1 MIAFLRGI
9 LDEKQLTY
17 IVLDVGGVG
26 YEVMIPLSTYDT
38 LPSVGSEY
46 RCLIFEHIRED
57 AHLLFGFSTE
67 AEREFFKLLLT
78 VSGVGPKIAIGA
90 LGGMT
95 ITELRA
101 AIVAK
106 DSKRISKLPGI
117 GKKMAERIVVELADK
132 IDPLEAFAVETNSAT
147 GTNVAMTQACHDAVL
162 GLVQLG
168 FTQDAAAKTVRD
180 IFERSKQDLTTG
192 EIITKALA
200 QR

>member
-9 LDEKQLTY
+9 LYEKQLSH

-38 LPSVGSEY
+38 LPKVGSEY
-46 RCLIFEHIRED
+46 KCLIYEHIRED

-67 AEREFFKLLLT
+67 SERDFFKLLIT

-95 ITELRA
+95 IAELRA

-132 IDPLEAFAVETNSAT
+132 INPLEVFATDQPSGESSNQ
-147 GTNVAMTQACHDAVL
+147 AMTQACHDAVL

-168 FTQDAAAKTVRD
+168 FNQDAAVKTVRE
-180 IFERSKQDLTTG
+180 IFESSSGDLSTG

>member
-9 LDEKQLTY
+9 LDEKQLSY

-38 LPSVGSEY
+38 LPSVGTEY

-57 AHLLFGFSTE
+57 AHILFGFSTE

-95 ITELRA
+95 ISELRA
-101 AIVAK
+101 AIVGK

-132 IDPLEAFAVETNSAT
+132 IDPLEVFAVEPKDAT
-147 GTNVAMTQACHDAVL
+147 GANVAMTQACHDAVL

-180 IFERSKQDLTTG
+180 IFESSKQDLTTG

>member
-38 LPSVGSEY
+38 LPAVGSEY

-57 AHLLFGFSTE
+57 AHLLFGFYTE
-67 AEREFFKLLLT
+67 AEREFFKLLLC

-95 ITELRA
+95 ISELRS

-132 IDPLEAFAVETNSAT
+132 INPLEVFATEPEKLGGGAT
-147 GTNVAMTQACHDAVL
+147 AMTQACHDAVL

-168 FTQDAAAKTVRD
+168 FAQDVAAKTVRD
-180 IFERSKQDLTTG
+180 IFESSNADLSTG
-192 EIITKALA
+192 EIITKALS

>member
-1 MIAFLRGI
+1 MIAFLRGV

-95 ITELRA
+95 ISELRA

-132 IDPLEAFAVETNSAT
+132 IDPLEVFAVEPNNTT
-147 GTNVAMTQACHDAVL
+147 GANVVMTQACHDAVL

-180 IFERSKQDLTTG
+180 IFEGSKQDLTTG

-200 QR
+200 LR

>member
-9 LDEKQLTY
+9 LEEKQLSY

-95 ITELRA
+95 ISELRA

-132 IDPLEAFAVETNSAT
+132 IDPLEVFAVEPNNTT
-147 GTNVAMTQACHDAVL
+147 GANVAMTQACHDAVL

-180 IFERSKQDLTTG
+180 IFEGSKQDLTTG

-200 QR
+200 LR

>member
-1 MIAFLRGI
+1 MIAFLRGV

-95 ITELRA
+95 ISELRA

-132 IDPLEAFAVETNSAT
+132 IDPLEVFAVEPNNTT
-147 GTNVAMTQACHDAVL
+147 GANVAMTQACHDAVL

-180 IFERSKQDLTTG
+180 IFEGSKQDLTTG

-200 QR
+200 LR

>member
-9 LDEKQLTY
+9 LEEKQLSY
-17 IVLDVGGVG
+17 IVLDVGGIG

-38 LPSVGSEY
+38 LPKVGSEFK
-46 RCLIFEHIRED
+46 CLIFEHIRED

-67 AEREFFKLLLT
+67 QERDFFKLLIT

-95 ITELRA
+95 IAELRA

-117 GKKMAERIVVELADK
+117 GKKMAERIVVELCDK
-132 IDPLEAFAVETNSAT
+132 INPLEVYATDSTNSEAT
-147 GTNVAMTQACHDAVL
+147 NNAMTQACHDAVL

-168 FTQDAAAKTVRD
+168 FSQDVAVKTVRE
-180 IFERSKQDLTTG
+180 IFENSNSDLSTG

>member
-9 LDEKQLTY
+9 INEKQLSY

-26 YEVMIPLSTYDT
+26 YEVMIPLSTYDS
-38 LPSVGSEY
+38 LPSVGAEY
-46 RCLIFEHIRED
+46 KCLIYEHIRED
-57 AHLLFGFSTE
+57 AHILFGFSTE
-67 AEREFFKLLLT
+67 SERDFFKLLLN

-90 LGGMT
+90 LGGMS
-95 ITELRA
+95 INELRG

-117 GKKMAERIVVELADK
+117 GKKMAERIVVELSDK
-132 IDPLEAFAVETNSAT
+132 INPLEAFATEQVKT
-147 GTNVAMTQACHDAVL
+147 GEANASMSQACHDAVL

-168 FTQDAAAKTVRD
+168 FAQEVAVKTVREIYEGTKD
-180 IFERSKQDLTTG
+180 NLTTG
-192 EIITKALA
+192 EIITKALS

>member
-9 LDEKQLTY
+9 LDEKQLTH

-26 YEVMIPLSTYDT
+26 YEVLIPLSTYDT
-38 LPSVGSEY
+38 LPKVGSEY
-46 RCLIFEHIRED
+46 KCLIFEHIRED

-67 AEREFFKLLLT
+67 QERDFFKLLIT

-95 ITELRA
+95 IAELRA

-117 GKKMAERIVVELADK
+117 GKKMAERIVVELCDK
-132 IDPLEAFAVETNSAT
+132 INPLEVYATDSTNSET
-147 GTNVAMTQACHDAVL
+147 TNNAMTQACNDAVL

-168 FTQDAAAKTVRD
+168 FNQDVAVKTVRE
-180 IFERSKQDLTTG
+180 IFENSDGDLSTG

>member
-1 MIAFLRGI
+1 MIAFLRGV

-38 LPSVGSEY
+38 LPPVGSEY

-95 ITELRA
+95 ISELRA

-132 IDPLEAFAVETNSAT
+132 INPLEVFATEPSKSNDEK
-147 GTNVAMTQACHDAVL
+147 GAMTKACHDAVL

-168 FTQDAAAKTVRD
+168 FAQDVAANTVRS
-180 IFERSKQDLTTG
+180 IFENSKEDLTTS
-192 EIITKALA
+192 EIITQALA
-200 QR
+200 KR

>member
-9 LDEKQLTY
+9 LNEKQLSY

-26 YEVMIPLSTYDT
+26 YEVMIPLSTYDS
-38 LPSVGSEY
+38 LPSVGAEY
-46 RCLIFEHIRED
+46 KCLIYEHIRED
-57 AHLLFGFSTE
+57 AHILFGFSTE
-67 AEREFFKLLLT
+67 SERDFFKLLLN

-90 LGGMT
+90 LGGMS
-95 ITELRA
+95 INELRG

-117 GKKMAERIVVELADK
+117 GKKMAERIVVELSDK
-132 IDPLEAFAVETNSAT
+132 INPLEAFATEPVKT
-147 GTNVAMTQACHDAVL
+147 GEANASMSQACHDAVL

-168 FTQDAAAKTVRD
+168 FAQEVAVKTVRE
-180 IFERSKQDLTTG
+180 IYEGTKENLTTG
-192 EIITKALA
+192 EIITKALS

>member
-1 MIAFLRGI
+1 MIAFLRGV

-95 ITELRA
+95 ISELRA

-132 IDPLEAFAVETNSAT
+132 IDPLEVFAVEPNNTIGA
-147 GTNVAMTQACHDAVL
+147 NVAMTQACHDAVL

-180 IFERSKQDLTTG
+180 IFEGSKQDLTTG

-200 QR
+200 LR

>member
-38 LPSVGSEY
+38 LPAVGSEY

-67 AEREFFKLLLT
+67 AEREFFKLLLC

-95 ITELRA
+95 ISELRS

-132 IDPLEAFAVETNSAT
+132 INPLEVFATESEKLGGGAT
-147 GTNVAMTQACHDAVL
+147 AMTQACHDAVL

-168 FTQDAAAKTVRD
+168 FAQDVAVKTVRD
-180 IFERSKQDLTTG
+180 IFESSNADLSTG
-192 EIITKALA
+192 EIITKALS

>member
-9 LDEKQLTY
+9 LDEKQLTH

-26 YEVMIPLSTYDT
+26 YEVLIPLSTYDA
-38 LPSVGSEY
+38 LPKVGSEY
-46 RCLIFEHIRED
+46 KCLIFEHIRED

-67 AEREFFKLLLT
+67 QERDFFKLLIT

-95 ITELRA
+95 IAELRA

-117 GKKMAERIVVELADK
+117 GKKMAERIVVELCDK
-132 IDPLEAFAVETNSAT
+132 INPLEVYATDSTNSET
-147 GTNVAMTQACHDAVL
+147 TNNAMTQACNDAVL

-168 FTQDAAAKTVRD
+168 FNQDVAVKTVRE
-180 IFERSKQDLTTG
+180 IFENSDGDLSTG

>member
-1 MIAFLRGI
+1 MIAFLRGV

-38 LPSVGSEY
+38 LPPVGSEY
-46 RCLIFEHIRED
+46 RCLIFEHIREH

-95 ITELRA
+95 ISELRA

-132 IDPLEAFAVETNSAT
+132 INPLEVFATEPSKSN
-147 GTNVAMTQACHDAVL
+147 GEKGAMTKACHDAVL

-168 FTQDAAAKTVRD
+168 FAQDIAANTVRS
-180 IFERSKQDLTTG
+180 IFENSKEDLTTS
-192 EIITKALA
+192 EIITQALA
-200 QR
+200 KR

>member
-1 MIAFLRGI
+1 MIAFLRGV

-95 ITELRA
+95 ISELRA

-132 IDPLEAFAVETNSAT
+132 IDPLEVFAVEPNNTT
-147 GTNVAMTQACHDAVL
+147 GANVAMTQACHDAVL

-168 FTQDAAAKTVRD
+168 FTQDAAAKIVRD
-180 IFERSKQDLTTG
+180 IFEGSKQDLTTG

-200 QR
+200 LR

>member
-38 LPSVGSEY
+38 LPAVGSEY

-67 AEREFFKLLLT
+67 AEREFFKLLLC

-95 ITELRA
+95 ISELRS

-132 IDPLEAFAVETNSAT
+132 INPLEVFATEPEKLGGGAT
-147 GTNVAMTQACHDAVL
+147 AMTQACHDAVL

-168 FTQDAAAKTVRD
+168 FAQDVAVKTVRD
-180 IFERSKQDLTTG
+180 IFESSNADLSTG
-192 EIITKALA
+192 EIITKALS

>member
-9 LDEKQLTY
+9 LDEKQLSY

-95 ITELRA
+95 ISELRA

-132 IDPLEAFAVETNSAT
+132 IDPLEVFAVETNNTA

-180 IFERSKQDLTTG
+180 IFESSKQDLTTG